1 MNKGFSL
8 AALTWLVVVAAGV
21 LTERLMPGSGGIV
34 GAATAGAVVVFFMHR
49 WTTAALHMAKRAWLQ
64 GKEAAAMAA
73 LSSTNGEPLLPWSP
87 WALAPDVLLH
97 VIGMLKVKGWTTV
110 VECGSGV
117 STVILARELKALGG
131 GHVYALEHDAT
142 WAELVRGML
151 AERGLTQ
158 SATVITAPLEDTEC
172 DGMSF
177 RWYRRDCLGSV
188 LALPKIDM
196 LLVDGPKEGDATLAR
211 YPALPTFLPQLG
223 GHCMV
228 ILDDGD
234 RPDETAIARL
244 WGHRYGL
251 TFQRSSTTRGQWEC
265 IR

>member
-1 MNKGFSL
+1 MNKGIGL

-21 LTERLMPGSGGIV
+21 LTERWLPGSGGIV
-34 GAATAGAVVVFFMHR
+34 GAAAAGAVVVFFMHR
-49 WTTAALHMAKRAWLQ
+49 WTIAALQMARRGWWQ

-73 LSSTNGEPLLPWSP
+73 LSATDGTPALPWSP

-97 VIGMLKVKGWTTV
+97 VIGMLKVNGWTTV

-117 STVILARELKALGG
+117 STVVLARELKALGA
-131 GHVYALEHDAT
+131 GHVYALEDDHA
-142 WAELVRGML
+142 WAELVRRML

-158 SATVITAPLEDTEC
+158 SATVITAPLEDTQC

-177 RWYRRDCLGSV
+177 RWYRRDCLDSV

-196 LLVDGPKEGDATLAR
+196 LLVDGPKASAAKLAR
-211 YPALPTFLPQLG
+211 YPALPTFLPQLN

-234 RPDETAIARL
+234 RSEETQIAKL
-244 WGHRYGL
+244 WADRYGL
-251 TFQRSSTTRGQWEC
+251 TFQRSSTTRGQWES